1 MREELRNKLKVQE
14 NEALVKHLKIIVEAL
29 KEQGFVSSSN
39 KETYDYEF
47 SGKND
52 AIQLIINDKK
62 PNRTKQVIRSC
73 NVSLSKEPISDTY
86 QQSFDSAPF

>member
-1 MREELRNKLKVQE
+1 MREELRNKLKIQE

-52 AIQLIINDKK
+52 AIQQIIND
-62 PNRTKQVIRSC
+62 
-73 NVSLSKEPISDTY
+73 
-86 QQSFDSAPF
+86 